1 MGFVIFISSS
11 STIFI
16 STPFLHHIYFK
27 SSKEPVNNSNEDE
40 FVELDE
46 ETSLESDFD
55 TDDISE
61 DLD

>member
-1 MGFVIFISSS
+1 MID
-11 STIFI
+11 
-16 STPFLHHIYFK
+16 
-27 SSKEPVNNSNEDE
+27 SKEPVNNSNEDE